1 MGEWFMRLCPL
12 SLLCSTVKS
21 EINGVESDFVV
32 MKDVKQEYINQGS
45 DCERV
50 LILIEDATDTDGC
63 KSDRKPP
70 SQRSLL
76 GITFKH

>member
-1 MGEWFMRLCPL
+1 MLDESHVLRDD
-12 SLLCSTVKS
+12 
-21 EINGVESDFVV
+21 GVVHLYSDDFVV

-63 KSDRKPP
+63 KSDRNPP